1 MEVSFLK
8 NNHHNLFENKPLQFN
23 KFICKDCTQK
33 KLEYEHDSTD
43 NIPKNI
49 LNKIQHDYREIV
61 SMLY

>member
-43 NIPKNI
+43 KIQKNI
-49 LNKIQHDYREIV
+49 LSI
-61 SMLY
+61 